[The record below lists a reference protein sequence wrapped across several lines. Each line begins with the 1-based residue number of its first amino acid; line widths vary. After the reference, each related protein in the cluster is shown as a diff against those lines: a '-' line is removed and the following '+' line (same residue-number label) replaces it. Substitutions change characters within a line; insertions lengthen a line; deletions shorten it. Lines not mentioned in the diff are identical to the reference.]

1 MPRLDKRVFI
11 PPYFVTFLSYVP
23 LQPRQ
28 HWANSWLLTDLQLL
42 STPTYCLGWV
52 SKSEDKSTF
61 YPRYVWVNSPR
72 WRCKCGCE
80 VHPEGWAAVPPR
92 KSFFKSSVLNLGC
105 KTRSPAADISS
116 KFQCWVM
123 ISSTGVN
130 VCFPSTAVR
139 LFAAVSSKGFDRYLA
154 SLPCCRWLSFDFVFL
169 FFWGQWF

>member
-1 MPRLDKRVFI
+1 MSVSGHSCVCVCVLAVWSQFAPCLMPRLDKRAFI

-42 STPTYCLGWV
+42 SPPTYCLGWV

-61 YPRYVWVNSPR
+61 YPRYVWVNSPW

-92 KSFFKSSVLNLGC
+92 KSFL
-105 KTRSPAADISS
+105 SPQSET
-116 KFQCWVM
+116 WVAKQEARQQ
-123 ISSTGVN
+123 IFPPSFN
-130 VCFPSTAVR
+130 V
-139 LFAAVSSKGFDRYLA
+139 G
-154 SLPCCRWLSFDFVFL
+154 
-169 FFWGQWF
+169 